1 MASVEVLRENE
12 GRGTATNKEVL
23 STTEKFAELLKDFN
37 NHVEAG
43 RQMSAR
49 LKVLQ
54 KEMGKKGKRSQRV
67 VDPDAPKKVSA
78 LQRPVAISNE
88 LCEFLGFEKDSE
100 HSRQEVTT
108 VINKFIKEK
117 ELQDPENRRY
127 IKLEGST
134 EAEALKKLLRE
145 PDQPVTF
152 FNIQRYLKPHYPM
165 SVKDLTKETK
175 TTTSVEPP
183 AVVRQPATKKEVVAD
198 VAVVEETPKDVVKPA
213 PKKRVVRK
221 AAA

>member
-12 GRGTATNKEVL
+12 GRGAATNKEVL
-23 STTEKFAELLKDFN
+23 TTTDKFSELLKDFN
-37 NHVEAG
+37 SHVEAG

-54 KEMGKKGKRSQRV
+54 KEMGKKGKRSPRV

-78 LQRPVAISNE
+78 LQRPVSISNE
-88 LCEFLGFEKDSE
+88 LCDFLGFEKDTE

-108 VINKFIKEK
+108 VINKFIKDK
-117 ELQDPENRRY
+117 NLQDPDNRRY
-127 IKLEGST
+127 IKLDGSP
-134 EAEALKKLLRE
+134 EADSLKKLLRD

-152 FNIQRYLKPHYPM
+152 FNIQRYLKPHYPL
-165 SVKDLTKETK
+165 SAKDSKELK
-175 TTTSVEPP
+175 TEVEPP
-183 AVVRQPATKKEVVAD
+183 PAVRQPASTNLQEVVAD
-198 VAVVEETPKDVVKPA
+198 VAVVEEPPKDTKPA